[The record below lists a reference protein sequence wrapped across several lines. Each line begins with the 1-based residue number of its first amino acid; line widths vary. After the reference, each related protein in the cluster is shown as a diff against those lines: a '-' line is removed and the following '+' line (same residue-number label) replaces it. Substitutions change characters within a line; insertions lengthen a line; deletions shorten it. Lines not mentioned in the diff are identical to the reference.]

1 YGKFHYGFLLLCGA
15 MFVCVGFQNGINAYI
30 LPSAECDLGL
40 TSEQKGLLNVAF
52 LLVFFFFISHPTR
65 SICDSKA
72 DRIFS
77 SLVKYNICLEL
88 KENYAMFT
96 FLEEETEFDIQL
108 MFNLT
113 SSQSFP
119 FIIGGVVSSLF
130 WGVFADAY
138 GRKHILLLTLLSD
151 SILSIGGSFSQSFKV
166 LLIFRALNGF
176 FIGAPG
182 SLIYTYLGEFHAAK
196 QKLKALCYI
205 GFFWTV
211 SWLILPGKKLVF
223 VNITILQSMVHSIS
237 AFSTNFVSV
246 CAFCLPGLA
255 WIIIPLPISLRFNG
269 MLYNSWR
276 LFLAVIGVPTLMV
289 TLIMSRYPESPKFLA
304 SQGKTDEALAILRK
318 IYAANTGRNED
329 EYPVKVLLSDD
340 MMSINN
346 RNTSFSASTVLME
359 LLKNIWQ
366 QVRLLASLPLLK
378 YALLCWT
385 IYFANMF
392 GYYGFGLWL
401 PELFNRFENY
411 HNLYPNRT
419 VTVCKLIREHDLVSQ
434 VAVATQ
440 NVPINSTNISINST
454 SVNVGCSSNLDE
466 MVFVNSLTIN
476 AFCLLGNLASG
487 YLANRVGRRT
497 IPVTTMLLAGIFGF
511 VIYFVNS
518 SMQILIVSCMFSLTI
533 VTANF
538 VISSVVVDI
547 FPTNVGAVAICMM
560 TCFGRI
566 GAIASN
572 LAFGM
577 LLDISCEVPIF
588 LVGGIVI

>member
-1 YGKFHYGFLLLCGA
+1 MVNQIASFSYQVENNGGKEGTADFEKAIKLCGYGKFHYGFLLLCGA

-52 LLVFFFFISHPTR
+52 LL
-65 SICDSKA
+65 
-72 DRIFS
+72 
-77 SLVKYNICLEL
+77 
-88 KENYAMFT
+88 
-96 FLEEETEFDIQL
+96 
-108 MFNLT
+108 
-113 SSQSFP
+113 
-119 FIIGGVVSSLF
+119 GGVISSLF
-130 WGVFADAY
+130 WGVLADAY

-151 SILSIGGSFSQSFKV
+151 SILSIGGSFSQSFKW

-211 SWLILPGKKLVF
+211 SWLILPG
-223 VNITILQSMVHSIS
+223 
-237 AFSTNFVSV
+237 
-246 CAFCLPGLA
+246 LA
-255 WIIIPLPISLRFNG
+255 WIIIPLPISLQFNG
-269 MLYNSWR
+269 VLYNSWR

-289 TLIMSRYPESPKFLA
+289 TLITSRYPESPKFLA

-318 IYAANTGRNED
+318 IYATNTGRDED

-340 MMSINN
+340 MMNINN
-346 RNTSFSASTVLME
+346 RNRSFSASTVLME

-378 YALLCWT
+378 YALLCWA

-419 VTVCKLIREHDLVSQ
+419 VTVCKLIREHDLQ
-434 VAVATQ
+434 AAVTPAQ
-440 NVPINSTNISINST
+440 DLPANSTNILINST
-454 SVNVGCSSNLDE
+454 SVVCSSNLDE

-588 LVGGIVI
+588 LVGGIVIFGGFLALILPERKG